1 MTMGMHGNYMY
12 LSDEN
17 LLSLKNFENDEV
29 FENVEDWDE
38 EAELFTNID
47 KMWDV
52 LHFVFT
58 GIDSSYPISN
68 HPLSVAIVGVN
79 SLEDI
84 SEFIAY
90 IEKSRVKEIVL
101 ALENFDFEN
110 AMENFS
116 MQKCKEMN
124 LYPNIWDY
132 EEDIYEI
139 KAELT
144 EYFSNLK
151 EFYEKILE
159 LNGNVL
165 VTIY

>member
-1 MTMGMHGNYMY
+1 M
-12 LSDEN
+12 
-17 LLSLKNFENDEV
+17 
-29 FENVEDWDE
+29 
-38 EAELFTNID
+38 
-47 KMWDV
+47 
-52 LHFVFT
+52 
-58 GIDSSYPISN
+58 
-68 HPLSVAIVGVN
+68 AIVGVN